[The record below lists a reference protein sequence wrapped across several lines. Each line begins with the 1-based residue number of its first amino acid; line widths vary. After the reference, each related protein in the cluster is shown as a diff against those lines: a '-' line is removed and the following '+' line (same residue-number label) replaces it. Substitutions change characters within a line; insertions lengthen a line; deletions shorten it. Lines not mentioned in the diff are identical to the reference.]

1 LDDCVQCQQ
10 RDDLDNCAR
19 RIAWLAATRAEFHG
33 IRRGSSSREA
43 LGLGCIAASAA
54 ALARG
59 EYRMIRA
66 ELAVAAIALVAA
78 VAVAGAQAQ
87 MQGAS
92 ETGAFLKPS
101 CRKVSNGA
109 SVGVATFGGLFHF
122 NESN

>member
-1 LDDCVQCQQ
+1 
-10 RDDLDNCAR
+10 
-19 RIAWLAATRAEFHG
+19 
-33 IRRGSSSREA
+33 
-43 LGLGCIAASAA
+43 
-54 ALARG
+54 
-59 EYRMIRA
+59 MIRA